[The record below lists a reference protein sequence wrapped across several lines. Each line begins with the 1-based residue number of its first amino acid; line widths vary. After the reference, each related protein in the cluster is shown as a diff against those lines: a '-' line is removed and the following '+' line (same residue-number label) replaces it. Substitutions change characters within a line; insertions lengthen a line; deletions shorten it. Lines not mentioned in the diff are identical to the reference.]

1 MDNMYN
7 KPKKPTTG
15 GPMPIYNKPKKPTVK
30 PGGPSGPVKPSMPP
44 MVQAMKEKMAMKA
57 QKGK

>member
-1 MDNMYN
+1 MQNMY
-7 KPKKPTTG
+7 KKPTMPKQPKTG
-15 GPMPIYNKPKKPTVK
+15 GPMPKPKKPDV
-30 PGGPSGPVKPSMPP
+30 PSPKMPP